1 MHAVL
6 HEDGR
11 QWMVGKIVG
20 AALEDLNKVYK
31 SKLRVDQSV
40 IHHEVG
46 H

>member
-6 HEDGR
+6 QEDGR
-11 QWMVGKIVG
+11 QWMVGKING

-31 SKLRVDQSV
+31 SKSRADQSA
-40 IHHEVG
+40 IHQEVG

>member
-6 HEDGR
+6 QEDGR
-11 QWMVGKIVG
+11 QWMVGRIVG

-31 SKLRVDQSV
+31 SKLRMDQIV
-40 IHHEVG
+40 IHQEVG